1 MRGAKACGLGMA
13 ALMLSAALAGCGGRD
28 MAGKAPSGG
37 AHGPALLNDVS
48 TAAMLDAITKANLP
62 AVNAHDATD
71 ALCPEAGCVEAR
83 ATDTVSILK
92 FPSTGRAELYASAMP
107 AMMQVEDIVLIFD
120 KTVTDAQR
128 AAYGQV
134 VKKAIATG

>member
-1 MRGAKACGLGMA
+1 MA
-13 ALMLSAALAGCGGRD
+13 ALVLSAALAGCGSRD
-28 MAGKAPSGG
+28 TGARAPSGG
-37 AHGPALLNDVS
+37 PRGPALLNDVS
-48 TAAMLDAITKANLP
+48 TAAVLDAITKARLP

-107 AMMQVEDIVLIFD
+107 AMMQVEDIVLVFD
-120 KTVTDAQR
+120 KTVSDPQKT
-128 AAYGQV
+128 AYGQV
-134 VKKAIATG
+134 VKTAIARG

>member
-1 MRGAKACGLGMA
+1 MRGAKAYGLAMA

-28 MAGKAPSGG
+28 VGGKAPAGG

-48 TAAMLDAITKANLP
+48 TAAVLDAIAKAKLP

-92 FPSTGRAELYASAMP
+92 FPSTGRAELYAGSMP
-107 AMMQVEDIVLIFD
+107 SMVQVQDVVLIFD
-120 KTVTDAQR
+120 KAVSDAQK
-128 AAYGQV
+128 AAYAQV
-134 VKKAIATG
+134 LKKAIAG

>member
-1 MRGAKACGLGMA
+1 MTA
-13 ALMLSAALAGCGGRD
+13 ARVLRQSLVAIGIIAALAGCGGRD
-28 MAGKAPSGG
+28 TGAKAPSGG
-37 AHGPALLNDVS
+37 AHGPALLNNVS
-48 TAAMLDAITKANLP
+48 TAAVLDAITKAKLP

-92 FPSTGRAELYASAMP
+92 FPSTGRAELYASSMP
-107 AMMQVEDIVLIFD
+107 KMMQVEDIVLVFD
-120 KTVTDAQR
+120 KTVTDAQK

-134 VKKAIATG
+134 VKKAITP

>member
-1 MRGAKACGLGMA
+1 MRGAKACGLAMA

-28 MAGKAPSGG
+28 VGGKAPAGG

-48 TAAMLDAITKANLP
+48 TAAVLDAIAKAKLP

-92 FPSTGRAELYASAMP
+92 FPSTGRAELYAGSMP
-107 AMMQVEDIVLIFD
+107 SMVQVQDVVLIFD
-120 KTVTDAQR
+120 KAVSDAQK

-134 VKKAIATG
+134 VKKAVAGR

>member
-1 MRGAKACGLGMA
+1 MRGAKACGLAMA

-28 MAGKAPSGG
+28 VGGKAPAGG

-48 TAAMLDAITKANLP
+48 TAAVLDAIAKAKLP

-92 FPSTGRAELYASAMP
+92 FPSTGRAELYAGSMP
-107 AMMQVEDIVLIFD
+107 SMVQVQDVVLIFD
-120 KTVTDAQR
+120 KAVSDAQK

-134 VKKAIATG
+134 VKKAIAGR

>member
-1 MRGAKACGLGMA
+1 MRGGTACGVAVA
-13 ALMLSAALAGCGGRD
+13 ALVLSAALTGCGSRD
-28 MAGKAPSGG
+28 TGARAPSGG
-37 AHGPALLNDVS
+37 ARGPALLNDVS
-48 TAAMLDAITKANLP
+48 TAAVLDAITKAKLP

-107 AMMQVEDIVLIFD
+107 AMMQVEDIVLVFD
-120 KTVTDAQR
+120 KTVSDAQKT
-128 AAYGQV
+128 AYGQV
-134 VKKAIATG
+134 VKRAVMP

>member
-1 MRGAKACGLGMA
+1 MRGAKACGLAMA

-28 MAGKAPSGG
+28 VGGKAPAGG

-48 TAAMLDAITKANLP
+48 TAAVLDAIAKAKLP

-92 FPSTGRAELYASAMP
+92 FPSTGRAELYAGSMP
-107 AMMQVEDIVLIFD
+107 SMVQVQDVVLIFD
-120 KTVTDAQR
+120 KAVSDAQK
-128 AAYGQV
+128 AAYAQV
-134 VKKAIATG
+134 LKKAIAG

>member
-1 MRGAKACGLGMA
+1 MA
-13 ALMLSAALAGCGGRD
+13 ALMLSAALACCGGRD
-28 MAGKAPSGG
+28 VGANPPSGG

-48 TAAMLDAITKANLP
+48 TADLLDAITKAKLP

-71 ALCPEAGCVEAR
+71 AMCPDAGCVEAR

-92 FPSTGRAELYASAMP
+92 FPSTGRAELYASSMP
-107 AMMQVEDIVLIFD
+107 AMMQVEDIVLVFD
-120 KTVTDAQR
+120 KSVNDAQR

-134 VKKAIATG
+134 VKKAIAGR

>member
-1 MRGAKACGLGMA
+1 MA
-13 ALMLSAALAGCGGRD
+13 ALVLCVTLQGCGSRD
-28 MAGKAPSGG
+28 GGAKAPSGS

-48 TAAMLDAITKANLP
+48 TTELLDAFTKAKLP

-71 ALCPEAGCVEAR
+71 ATCPEAGCVEAR

-107 AMMQVEDIVLIFD
+107 AMIQVEDIVLVFD
-120 KTVTDAQR
+120 KTVNDAQK
-128 AAYGQV
+128 AAYAQV
-134 VKKAIATG
+134 VKNAIAGR